1 MRSGLALRWIFG
13 VRIRLHY
20 TSIVAFILGIAIVV
34 TQFPEAYPLWHRVIF
49 GIAGSL
55 IFFMS
60 LGLRELAL
68 NFLAISKGVPIK
80 RVTLFIFGGIP
91 QISSEATS
99 PGLDLLVAVA
109 GLVSNLVIASVLYGA
124 HLIFVKTG
132 NVIFAG
138 LTQWLAFMYFMLA
151 LFHFVPGFP
160 LDGGRI
166 LRALLWKVTDNYN
179 RVTRISSWIGCGIG
193 LLFII
198 GGILLLIATLQWF
211 NGLTLTFIGW
221 VLLSAASQS
230 RRQAI
235 IHEALHNI
243 TAGDI
248 MNPEFPLINQQLN
261 LEQLIQER
269 IIGRAQRYFIVADG
283 PKLQGVVTLRDI
295 KPIPRNRWNSTRV
308 GEIMTPASELKTA
321 HPQQSAATLLEQMDD
336 FEINNMPVLEEG
348 EVIGIVARESLIH
361 LARVRTELKI

>member
-1 MRSGLALRWIFG
+1 M
-13 VRIRLHY
+13 
-20 TSIVAFILGIAIVV
+20 
-34 TQFPEAYPLWHRVIF
+34 
-49 GIAGSL
+49 
-55 IFFMS
+55 
-60 LGLRELAL
+60 
-68 NFLAISKGVPIK
+68 
-80 RVTLFIFGGIP
+80 
-91 QISSEATS
+91 
-99 PGLDLLVAVA
+99 
-109 GLVSNLVIASVLYGA
+109 
-124 HLIFVKTG
+124 
-132 NVIFAG
+132 
-138 LTQWLAFMYFMLA
+138 
-151 LFHFVPGFP
+151 
-160 LDGGRI
+160 
-166 LRALLWKVTDNYN
+166 LWKVTDNYN

-248 MNPEFPLINQQLN
+248 MNPEFPLISQQLN

-336 FEINNMPVLEEG
+336 FEIDNTPVLEKD
-348 EVIGIVARESLIH
+348 EVIGIVVRENLIQ
-361 LARVRTELKI
+361 LAQVRAELKI